1 MMKWSGVNMLTFY
14 SRILVAHDGSEL
26 SNKALDM
33 AITLAKQDERI
44 ELFVVAVSTS
54 PTAAMV
60 GSYGIYSQELMNE
73 LKGNTEKLLKD
84 AAEKI
89 KDLPNKKS
97 TVILEGNPGSMII
110 EYAKNSNC
118 DLIVMGSRGLNG
130 FAELFL
136 GSTSHYVVQRA
147 HCPVFIVK

>member
-1 MMKWSGVNMLTFY
+1 MLTFY

-26 SNKALDM
+26 SEKALDM

-44 ELFVVAVSTS
+44 ELFVVAVSNPPS
-54 PTAAMV
+54 AASM
-60 GSYGIYSQELMNE
+60 GSYGIYSQELIDE
-73 LKGNTEKLLKD
+73 LRKNTEKLLQG
-84 AAEKI
+84 AMEKM
-89 KDLPNKKS
+89 KDLPNKAT
-97 TVILEGNPGSMII
+97 TVVLEGNPGRMII

-118 DLIVMGSRGLNG
+118 DLIVMGSRGLNA

-136 GSTSHYVVQRA
+136 GSTSHFVVQRA